1 MTVPDFQS
9 VMRPILVALGDGEP
23 RPVQTIRSMVAD
35 ALGVSEEDQ
44 KELLA
49 SGKQTRYSNRIG
61 WALTH
66 MARAGLV
73 DRPAR
78 AQYSISARGKQVL
91 ADNPDR
97 VDAGVLFA
105 FPEYQEFRGA
115 KTSLATDDPSE
126 AAASAVVAAEV
137 SPSEA
142 MESLVTGADRAVAG
156 EMLERVLA
164 QPPAFLE
171 RLALRLL
178 AAMGYGGRESLTEH
192 TGKSGDAGLDG
203 LVRQDA
209 LGLELIGVQAKRY
222 DRDACVN
229 RPEIQA
235 FVGALQGAQASRGV
249 FVTTGRFSAGAR
261 QFAEAVP
268 MRLVLLD
275 GSELARAMVRYNV
288 GVAIRETFELKQ
300 VDEDFFEE

>member
-1 MTVPDFQS
+1 
-9 VMRPILVALGDGEP
+9 MRPILVALGDGEP
-23 RPVQTIRSMVAD
+23 RPVQTIRSMVAE

-44 KELLA
+44 DELLA

-115 KTSLATDDPSE
+115 KSSPTIEDPGE
-126 AAASAVVAAEV
+126 VAASAVVAAEV

-156 EMLERVLA
+156 DESREIVGPSEGSKARDVLVTVEQLPGVLA
-164 QPPAFLE
+164 RLRGDDAPDAAPADSGSSDPYGADAVESQFH
-171 RLALRLL
+171 
-178 AAMGYGGRESLTEH
+178 GYAVVEED
-192 TGKSGDAGLDG
+192 GDEDAWGL
-203 LVRQDA
+203 
-209 LGLELIGVQAKRY
+209 
-222 DRDACVN
+222 
-229 RPEIQA
+229 
-235 FVGALQGAQASRGV
+235 
-249 FVTTGRFSAGAR
+249 TGR
-261 QFAEAVP
+261 
-268 MRLVLLD
+268 D
-275 GSELARAMVRYNV
+275 
-288 GVAIRETFELKQ
+288 
-300 VDEDFFEE
+300 